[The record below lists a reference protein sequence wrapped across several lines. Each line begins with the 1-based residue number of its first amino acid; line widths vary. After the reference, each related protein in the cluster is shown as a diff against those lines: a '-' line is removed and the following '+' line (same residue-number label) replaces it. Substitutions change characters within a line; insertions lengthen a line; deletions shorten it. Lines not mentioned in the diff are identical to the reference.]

1 MRKIASILILA
12 IAFTLTTE
20 AQKKRGKHQQKL
32 TIEQHTDLA
41 LKRMTL
47 SLDLSEKQQ
56 NQIKPLIHKQAENKK
71 AEMLKRKE
79 IRTAK
84 KRPSPD
90 EVYTMKSKLL
100 DNQIAF
106 KNKMKDILN
115 KNQFEKFEEMKKEK
129 KMKGMK
135 MMKKRRM
142 AKKDFND

>member
-1 MRKIASILILA
+1 
-12 IAFTLTTE
+12 
-20 AQKKRGKHQQKL
+20 
-32 TIEQHTDLA
+32 
-41 LKRMTL
+41 
-47 SLDLSEKQQ
+47 
-56 NQIKPLIHKQAENKK
+56 
-71 AEMLKRKE
+71 MLKRKE
-79 IRTAK
+79 LRTAK
-84 KRPSPD
+84 KRPSSD